1 MLIRER
7 ADLRD
12 TLDQYSRDITEANA
26 LLQRV
31 DWSGKPQR
39 PQPVAGSPADW
50 FEGPVRVL
58 PWKPP
63 PPPLPLPPGVRAPV
77 PPTIGKIEITGVS
90 EEVAQMVRDRLRVRV
105 GDPTSPE
112 TIGLVTAEIRQIDA
126 HSRVSVTLG
135 ADAPPFSAGATL
147 RIAISSI
154 AFPLGPDSVTY
165 EPLPDPTGKCIMLDP
180 KVAAANMATKVNAT
194 YPPLARQARI
204 QGVVQLMA
212 TVGTDG
218 RILNLQVLS
227 GHPLLVPAALKAVK
241 QWVFK
246 PTLVNGNAVE
256 VNTPVSINFKLT
268 GQ

>member
-1 MLIRER
+1 
-7 ADLRD
+7 
-12 TLDQYSRDITEANA
+12 
-26 LLQRV
+26 
-31 DWSGKPQR
+31 
-39 PQPVAGSPADW
+39 
-50 FEGPVRVL
+50 
-58 PWKPP
+58 
-63 PPPLPLPPGVRAPV
+63 
-77 PPTIGKIEITGVS
+77 
-90 EEVAQMVRDRLRVRV
+90 
-105 GDPTSPE
+105 
-112 TIGLVTAEIRQIDA
+112 
-126 HSRVSVTLG
+126 
-135 ADAPPFSAGATL
+135 
-147 RIAISSI
+147 
-154 AFPLGPDSVTY
+154 
-165 EPLPDPTGKCIMLDP
+165 MLDP

-227 GHPLLVPAALKAVK
+227 GHPLLVPAALAAVK